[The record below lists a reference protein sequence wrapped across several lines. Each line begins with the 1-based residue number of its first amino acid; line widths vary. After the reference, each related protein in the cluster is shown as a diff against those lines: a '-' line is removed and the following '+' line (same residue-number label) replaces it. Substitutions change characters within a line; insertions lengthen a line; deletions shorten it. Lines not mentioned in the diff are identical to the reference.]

1 MILDSNLII
10 YAAKPEY
17 PGLRRLIAARSP
29 VVSAVSKVEVLGY
42 HSLSVNDR
50 QQFEMFFAAAQVLP
64 ITDAVVAKAI
74 ELRQSRK
81 RSLGDALIAATA
93 LVFGLELH
101 THNVKDYEGIP
112 GLVVIDP
119 LATGD
124 PL

>member
-93 LVFGLELH
+93 LAFGLELY
-101 THNVKDYEGIP
+101 THNIKDYVGIP

>member
-1 MILDSNLII
+1 MILDSNLIM
-10 YAAKPEY
+10 YAAKPAY

-29 VVSAVSKVEVLGY
+29 VVSAVRKIEVLGY
-42 HSLSVNDR
+42 HRLSVDDR
-50 QQFEMFFAAAQVLP
+50 QQFEMFFAAAHVMP

-93 LVFGLELH
+93 LVFGLVLH